1 MRIFILGSTGM
12 LGSRVVERALAAGHA
27 LTVLVRRQPDT
38 KPDPRVKIVVGDVR
52 RTELAP
58 LLADQDA
65 VIQTLG
71 VGGKG
76 TGQPTDIC
84 AAGTRKLIE
93 AIGDKPTRL
102 IAVSNIGAHG
112 SGTVFFRKFVLPL
125 FVRWLIPIIRDK
137 EIMEN
142 ELAASPTR
150 WTAVRFPEF
159 VDKPAAKPLRFSYTG
174 NELGFKIALDDAAD
188 VLIWLCSEDSYLGE
202 AISVSN

>member
-12 LGSRVVERALAAGHA
+12 LGSRVVERALAAGHE

-58 LLADQDA
+58 LLAGQDA
-65 VIQTLG
+65 VIQSLG

-84 AAGTRKLIE
+84 AAGTRKLIA
-93 AIGDKPTRL
+93 AIGDKPMRL

-112 SGTVFFRKFVLPL
+112 SGTAFFRKFVLQL

-137 EIMEN
+137 EIMED
-142 ELAASPTR
+142 ELSASSTR
-150 WTAVRFPEF
+150 WTSVRFPEF
-159 VDKPAAKPLRFSYTG
+159 VDKPAAKPLRFSHTG
-174 NELGFKIALDDAAD
+174 KELGFKVTLDDAAD
-188 VLIWLCSEDSYLGE
+188 VLIWLCGEDAYLGE